1 MSCRVGERW
10 VNHRPT
16 HPTINALLGDIH
28 KCVKQC
34 SWWVTTL
41 RVRVLWRIF
50 PLRTRIYAGGF
61 LIRIAATTNSSRAKM
76 ALEYDLLMWV
86 RVFTCTA
93 TMSDAMTRGK
103 VTTVS
108 DRDRILN

>member
-1 MSCRVGERW
+1 
-10 VNHRPT
+10 
-16 HPTINALLGDIH
+16 
-28 KCVKQC
+28 
-34 SWWVTTL
+34 
-41 RVRVLWRIF
+41 
-50 PLRTRIYAGGF
+50 
-61 LIRIAATTNSSRAKM
+61 M

-93 TMSDAMTRGK
+93 TMSDAMARGK

>member
-16 HPTINALLGDIH
+16 HPTINALLSDIH
-28 KCVKQC
+28 MCVKQC

-41 RVRVLWRIF
+41 GVRVSWSVF
-50 PLRTRIYAGGF
+50 PLHTRIYADEF